1 MRRHGSHCPHGRESQ
16 MDIKTVLLLAVGGLV
31 LLAAA
36 AQASSAPIKQLLK
49 AAFNTVLGLAA
60 LLVVNATSSITG
72 LSLGFNLF
80 NALVVGVL
88 GVPGLILLLLVQWV
102 LT

>member
-1 MRRHGSHCPHGRESQ
+1 
-16 MDIKTVLLLAVGGLV
+16 MDLKTIILLAVGCLV

-36 AQASSAPIKQLLK
+36 AQAFSTPARLAAK
-49 AAFNTVLGLAA
+49 AALNTLLGLGG
-60 LLVVNATSSITG
+60 LLLLNATTSFTG
-72 LSLGFNLF
+72 LSLGVNLF

-88 GVPGLILLLLVQWV
+88 GLPGLVLLLLVQWV

>member
-1 MRRHGSHCPHGRESQ
+1 
-16 MDIKTVLLLAVGGLV
+16 MDIRTVLTLALVGLV

-36 AQASSAPIKQLLK
+36 AQAFSAPMKQLLK
-49 AAFNTVLGLAA
+49 AALNTILGLAA
-60 LLVVNATSSITG
+60 LLV

-88 GVPGLILLLLVQWV
+88 GVPGLVLLLLVQWV